1 MRLGMIARKNFSYL
15 RRKLLLSAAM
25 PFIQNKTHS
34 SSHSGFTILELLLY
48 VGISSTVLLAVSLFL
63 STTLSSRVK
72 NAAVSEVE
80 GQGAFVVNVITQ
92 SVRNATGIT
101 APNLGASGPSLSM
114 ATASGSTSPTVFS
127 VSSGSILM
135 TEGVGTAIPIT
146 NSHVTVSNFVVTN
159 LSRSGTP
166 GNVRITFTLT
176 FNNPSGR
183 SEYDVVR
190 TFTVSASRK
199 QP

>member
-1 MRLGMIARKNFSYL
+1 
-15 RRKLLLSAAM
+15 M
-25 PFIQNKTHS
+25 PFVQNKTHS
-34 SSHSGFTILELLLY
+34 SSRSGFTILELLLY

-63 STTLSSRVK
+63 STILASRVK
-72 NAAVSEVE
+72 NAAISEVE
-80 GQGAFVVNVITQ
+80 GQGAFVADIITQ
-92 SVRNATGIT
+92 SIRNATGIN
-101 APNLGASGPSLSM
+101 APTFGANGASLSI
-114 ATASGSTSPTVFS
+114 TTPSGSTSPTVFS
-127 VSSGSILM
+127 ISAGAIRM
-135 TEGVGTAIPIT
+135 TEGVGSAIPIT

-166 GNVRITFTLT
+166 GIIHITFTLA

-183 SEYDVVR
+183 SEYNVVR

>member
-1 MRLGMIARKNFSYL
+1 
-15 RRKLLLSAAM
+15 M
-25 PFIQNKTHS
+25 PFIQNKTYS
-34 SSHSGFTILELLLY
+34 SSYSGFTILELLLY

-63 STTLSSRVK
+63 STIFAVRVK
-72 NAAVSEVE
+72 NAAISEVE
-80 GQGAFVVNVITQ
+80 GQGAFVVNTITQ
-92 SVRNATGIT
+92 SVRNATGIN
-101 APNLGASGPSLSM
+101 APTLGVGGTSLSI
-114 ATASGSTSPTVFS
+114 ATASSSTSPIVFF
-127 VSSGSILM
+127 VSSGVMRM

-159 LSRSGTP
+159 LSRLGTP
-166 GNVRITFTLT
+166 GIVHITFTLT

-183 SEYDVVR
+183 SEYDVAR